1 MLSKKCFNW
10 RKKSYYCALNL
21 CVCCVSFPLILQM
34 IALSTKL
41 ISVVLICNLKRKRQ
55 SKTRSLVPVY
65 RCSLTKLFFFE
76 SLWHQM
82 LNLILSILVCEF
94 LLCSLQFET
103 CRGFHVCLV
112 VVDWQPLN
120 SHGFRIL
127 NFCLKI
133 KE

>member
-1 MLSKKCFNW
+1 
-10 RKKSYYCALNL
+10 
-21 CVCCVSFPLILQM
+21 M

-41 ISVVLICNLKRKRQ
+41 ISVVLICNLKRERQ

-94 LLCSLQFET
+94 LLSSLQFET

-127 NFCLKI
+127 NFCLKNKQQFSFRCVTI
-133 KE
+133 QCLWLRVMLRKLLYLSHCSLY